1 MAKNID
7 WNALKAEY
15 VTGTMTY
22 RQLARDRGVSNTA
35 LSDHGK
41 EEGWAELRQQ
51 YRIEAAQKAIDSEV
65 DNEAERLAAVIK
77 AANSMQ
83 GVILNVLGDDKQFYR
98 HLVQDEI
105 YNEEVGAAV
114 KTTEERIYKK
124 ADTRAIRDL
133 TGAIRDMTSV
143 LRNLYNLPT
152 QAEREAQRIAAERL
166 NMDKRKADMDENV
179 DKNISVVFK
188 GEGSEEFSE

>member
-1 MAKNID
+1 MREID

-22 RQLARDRGVSNTA
+22 RQLARDRGVSSTA

-41 EEGWAELRQQ
+41 KEGWAELRRQ

-83 GVILNVLGDDKQFYR
+83 GVILKVLGDDKQFFR

-105 YNEEVGAAV
+105 YNEDVGAAV

-166 NMDKRKADMDENV
+166 NLDKRKADADEQV
-179 DKNISVVFK
+179 DKSITVRLT
-188 GEGSEEFSE
+188 GDLEAFSE

>member
-1 MAKNID
+1 MREID

-22 RQLARDRGVSNTA
+22 RQLARDRAVSSTA

-41 EEGWAELRQQ
+41 KEGWAELRRQ

-83 GVILNVLGDDKQFYR
+83 GIILKVLGDDKQFFR

-105 YNEEVGAAV
+105 YNEDVGAAV

-166 NMDKRKADMDENV
+166 NMDKRKADMDEQV
-179 DKNISVVFK
+179 DKSITVRLA
-188 GEGSEEFSE
+188 GDLEAFSE